1 MNVPIFNGHLVKQQI
16 KQAMLDLDY
25 QSTLYNYQ
33 LYRVQNA
40 ISIAFK
46 NYTMQLKTLELEEE
60 NILMAK
66 RTWLSRWNETAS
78 GSPPPSNCGKLKKPR
93 RSI

>member
-40 ISIAFK
+40 ISIAF
-46 NYTMQLKTLELEEE
+46 
-60 NILMAK
+60 
-66 RTWLSRWNETAS
+66 
-78 GSPPPSNCGKLKKPR
+78 
-93 RSI
+93 